1 MRRYFSPQGIDKS
14 KFFHIFLSISSTRSE
29 PKTSNKIKMK
39 KLIACLVAL
48 TFVASCAKFSGNKET
63 GANKYSAKKEESSK
77 AEVKN
82 EKKAEKKEKKA
93 KVKKHG
99 GSEVK

>member
-1 MRRYFSPQGIDKS
+1 
-14 KFFHIFLSISSTRSE
+14 
-29 PKTSNKIKMK
+29 MK

-48 TFVASCAKFSGNKET
+48 SFVTSCAKFSGNNET

-82 EKKAEKKEKKA
+82 EKKTEKKEKKA

>member
-1 MRRYFSPQGIDKS
+1 
-14 KFFHIFLSISSTRSE
+14 
-29 PKTSNKIKMK
+29 MK

-48 TFVASCAKFSGNKET
+48 TFVASCAKTTAKKEET
-63 GANKYSAKKEESSK
+63 TATSPNKYSAAKDDATPAK
-77 AEVKN
+77 A
-82 EKKAEKKEKKA
+82 EKKAKKEKKA

>member
-1 MRRYFSPQGIDKS
+1 MI
-14 KFFHIFLSISSTRSE
+14 TRTGGVKRTE
-29 PKTSNKIKMK
+29 
-39 KLIACLVAL
+39 
-48 TFVASCAKFSGNKET
+48 FVKAAD
-63 GANKYSAKKEESSK
+63 KKEASK
-77 AEVKN
+77 VEVKN

>member
-1 MRRYFSPQGIDKS
+1 
-14 KFFHIFLSISSTRSE
+14 
-29 PKTSNKIKMK
+29 MK

-48 TFVASCAKFSGNKET
+48 TFVASCAKFSGSKET
-63 GANKYSAKKEESSK
+63 GANKYSAKEEASK
-77 AEVKN
+77 VEVKN